1 MKQATI
7 CTSANHVE
15 NLAQHKEKWHQRSH
29 VKTMLHVLLS
39 WKKWYMK
46 GDKIKHILPKLFFT
60 HDLQKNGDINVQQ
73 VCSRENLED
82 LATNPL
88 TRKTF
93 EQLVNKIELP
103 GKVFNEIGDNVLK
116 NDVLFSFT
124 RFLSHMI
131 FSNKVLT
138 RYIFKLMGI
147 QGRVL
152 WIIFCGCHYLPL
164 SLFVYIF
171 ICIYLL

>member
-1 MKQATI
+1 
-7 CTSANHVE
+7 
-15 NLAQHKEKWHQRSH
+15 
-29 VKTMLHVLLS
+29 
-39 WKKWYMK
+39 MK

-152 WIIFCGCHYLPL
+152 
-164 SLFVYIF
+164 
-171 ICIYLL
+171 